1 MKKNPS
7 LTSSYKA
14 PKSAKKIPKGDK
26 GFEIVDKA
34 FKQSNE
40 AETGSYIPPQSPI
53 AIQPGDKGFEIVG
66 KAYNKWLWT
75 FPEWKNK
82 PSKIINP
89 NTNWGLNAKPMTQAQ
104 IKKKMK
110 HLYLKEEFEST
121 EVIQGGLADNLTLLD
136 LAKKHDPKRYYD
148 ISDFLDFLTRQLIDG
163 VFVELEHTG
172 DHQKARE
179 IAMDHL
185 TEDPNYYI
193 KLKKIEEN

>member
-14 PKSAKKIPKGDK
+14 PKSPKKIQKGDK

-121 EVIQGGLADNLTLLD
+121 EIIQGGLADNLTLLD
-136 LAKKHDPKRYYD
+136 LAKKHDPKGYYD
-148 ISDFLDFLTRQLIDG
+148 VSDFLDFLTRQLIDG

-179 IAMDHL
+179 ISMDHL

>member
-1 MKKNPS
+1 VKKNPS

-14 PKSAKKIPKGDK
+14 PKSPKKIQKGDK

-121 EVIQGGLADNLTLLD
+121 EIIQGGLADNLTLLD
-136 LAKKHDPKRYYD
+136 LSKKHDPKGYYD
-148 ISDFLDFLTRQLIDG
+148 VSDFLDFLTRQLIDG

-179 IAMDHL
+179 ISMDHL

>member
-1 MKKNPS
+1 MKKDPS

-26 GFEIVDKA
+26 GFKIVDQA

-40 AETGSYIPPQSPI
+40 AETSSYIPPQSPI

-82 PSKIINP
+82 KSKIINP
-89 NTNWGLNAKPMTQAQ
+89 AANWGMNAKPMTPAQ

-110 HLYLKEEFEST
+110 HLYLKEEFDQ
-121 EVIQGGLADNLTLLD
+121 IIWN
-136 LAKKHDPKRYYD
+136 
-148 ISDFLDFLTRQLIDG
+148 
-163 VFVELEHTG
+163 
-172 DHQKARE
+172 
-179 IAMDHL
+179 
-185 TEDPNYYI
+185 N
-193 KLKKIEEN
+193 

>member
-14 PKSAKKIPKGDK
+14 PKSPKKIQKGDK

-121 EVIQGGLADNLTLLD
+121 EIIQGGLADNLTLLD
-136 LAKKHDPKRYYD
+136 LAKKHDPKGYYD
-148 ISDFLDFLTRQLIDG
+148 VSDFLDFLTRQLIDG